1 MPRAHNLSPS
11 LTPRPSARNDAP
23 MRKTLWLAGGS
34 GLVGGEL
41 LKLLLDDDACERVI
55 AVGRRS
61 LSTAHPKLQQALVDF
76 GAANAFDAL
85 DAPDAALCCLGTTLK
100 RAGSREAFR
109 AVDHDAVVAFA
120 AAARRKGA
128 RVFLH
133 VTAIGADPR
142 ASTFYNQVKGE
153 AEADVAALGFE
164 SVYAFRPSLLD
175 GEREESRPL
184 ERAGLAVGR
193 ALGPL
198 LGKYRPTPA
207 RAVAAAM
214 IDAEKRAEPGVHV
227 VDAGEILRFS
237 R

>member
-1 MPRAHNLSPS
+1 
-11 LTPRPSARNDAP
+11 
-23 MRKTLWLAGGS
+23 MRIKTSWVAGGS

-41 LKLLLDDDACERVI
+41 LQLLFGDDDFATVV
-55 AVGRRS
+55 ALGRRP
-61 LSTAHPKLQQALVDF
+61 LPLQRLKLRQATVDF
-76 GAANAFDAL
+76 AAL
-85 DAPDAALCCLGTTLK
+85 DAAPALDPPEAAFCCLGTTIK

-120 AAARRKGA
+120 RAARAAGA

-133 VTAIGADPR
+133 VTALGADAR
-142 ASTFYNQVKGE
+142 SSVFYNAVKGE
-153 AEADVAALGFE
+153 TEAAVAALGFP
-164 SVYAFRPSLLD
+164 SVYALRPSILD
-175 GEREESRPL
+175 GERAESRPF

-207 RAVAAAM
+207 SAVAAALVASCKSA
-214 IDAEKRAEPGVHV
+214 DPGVHV
-227 VDAGEILRFS
+227 LEAPAIQRFT